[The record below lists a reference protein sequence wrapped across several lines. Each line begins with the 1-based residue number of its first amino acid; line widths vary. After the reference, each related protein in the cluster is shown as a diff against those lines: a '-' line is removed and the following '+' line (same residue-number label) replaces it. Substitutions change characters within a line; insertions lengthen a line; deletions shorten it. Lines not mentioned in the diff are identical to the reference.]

1 MKLELDLTPT
11 LEEALSA
18 RARANSR
25 SVEEEARLLLQRSLK
40 LDVADKLELLNA
52 LDDAELWRLASRQVS
67 VYDSER
73 VQDLIDRYKTIGLAS
88 GEAEE
93 LERLRRYGQS
103 VMLLRAEAAALLK
116 ARGHDVNPL
125 RKQL

>member
-40 LDVADKLELLNA
+40 LNVADKLELLND

-67 VYDSER
+67 TDDSER
-73 VQDLIDRYKTIGLAS
+73 VQDLIDRYKTVGLAP